1 MKPILK
7 NTTILITGASS
18 GMGKELAGELA
29 REANNI
35 VLVARRKIEL
45 DAFAETLR
53 AEFQDLNV
61 YPIPCDLADLHAV
74 RRLTSRIHHDI
85 GQVDVLINAAGI
97 GQTEFLENAPL
108 DEIDQMV
115 HLNVLGLTHLCRA
128 FLPSM
133 IEQGSGGILNFSSFF
148 GLKVLPGYTAYAG
161 SKHYVTGFT
170 EALRAETAGTGV
182 VVSTVY
188 PGPVRSA
195 FWNTPNADLL
205 GPPSFLFLSVQQCAR
220 ATLRGFC
227 KGKARIVPGLRIK
240 LFLLFLA
247 LTPAPMNVLLTR
259 YWQKCYVPKL
269 KKSKRTHFFRK
280 FLVMSSRPKVIM

>member
-1 MKPILK
+1 L
-7 NTTILITGASS
+7 NHTTILIAGASS
-18 GMGKELAGELA
+18 GMGKELARGLA
-29 REANNI
+29 REANNL

-45 DAFAETLR
+45 DVFAEILR
-53 AEFQDLNV
+53 AEFRDLNV

-74 RRLTSRIHHDI
+74 RRLTSKVHHDI

-97 GQTEFLENAPL
+97 GQTAFLENAPL
-108 DEIDQMV
+108 EEIDQLV
-115 HLNVLGLTHLCRA
+115 NLNVLGLTHLCHA
-128 FLPSM
+128 FLPGM

-170 EALRAETAGTGV
+170 EALRAETSGTGV
-182 VVSTVY
+182 IVSTVY

-220 ATLRGFC
+220 ATLKGFR

-247 LTPAPMNVLLTR
+247 LSPAPIERLVNAVLARMLRAKTE
-259 YWQKCYVPKL
+259 KIKTD
-269 KKSKRTHFFRK
+269 S
-280 FLVMSSRPKVIM
+280 FLQENSGDVV